1 MSQDQKPIVTSM
13 EEFLS
18 QMGLKVSDLDLIQ
31 QSLTHRSY
39 AFEHD
44 AMPDNERLEFLGDAV
59 LGCIAAQF
67 LCRHFPEDSEGD
79 LSKKKGFLV
88 SRVELGYRAI
98 DLGLDRLVLLGR
110 GEESSGGRN
119 RLSITGSTLEALI
132 GALVEQLSFEKLTE
146 FVEQKILRPGLQ
158 ALENEEH
165 LDFKSLLQELVQ
177 KHQQTLPEYKRVLES
192 GPAHEKSFIIE
203 VFVAGNKVGRGEG
216 SRVKTAENAAA
227 RLAYAVLLNQWK
239 S

>member
-1 MSQDQKPIVTSM
+1 MTEKNNKSLADI
-13 EEFLS
+13 EDFLS
-18 QMGLKVSDLDLIQ
+18 QMALEVSDLGLIQ
-31 QSLTHRSY
+31 QALTHRSY

-67 LCRHFPEDSEGD
+67 LYRYFPEDDEGD

-98 DLGLDRLVLLGR
+98 DLGLDRLVQLGR

-132 GALVEQLSFEKLTE
+132 GALVQQSSFDKLTE
-146 FVEQKILRPGLQ
+146 FVEEKILKPGLP
-158 ALENEEH
+158 ALEKAEH

-177 KHQQTLPEYKRVLES
+177 KNKQILPEYKRVLES

-203 VFVAGNKVGRGEG
+203 VYVDGSKVGQGEG

-227 RLAYAVLLNQWK
+227 REAYLELVNGWK
-239 S
+239 D